1 MGKLHKGMG
10 SVIVLLSRGS
20 YDEFSLN
27 AKWPQ
32 TLIPSQP
39 TWIVSPPVGCHHLHP
54 PLPFIII
61 THPES

>member
-1 MGKLHKGMG
+1 MAKLHKGTG
-10 SVIVLLSRGS
+10 SVIVLWSRGS

-32 TLIPSQP
+32 TVRRSQP
-39 TWIVSPPVGCHHLHP
+39 TWTVSPPVGCHHLHP
-54 PLPFIII
+54 LSPFIII